1 MSTHGANVF
10 DVNRFLDGR
19 NIGRAHVVVVVLL
32 IFTMIVDG
40 YDIFLVGIVLPFLA
54 KDLGLAPAAL
64 TIVAVVQQFGLLL
77 GNFVVGPIADR
88 YGRRVT
94 LLTCLAA
101 FGTLTLVTPYAS
113 TVQEFVVLRFVTG
126 VFLSGVIPNAIAL
139 VSELMPTRLRATFVS
154 ITFAGFTMGTTVIGA
169 PVVKWLVPYGWE
181 YAFVAGGVLPLLLV
195 AVLYFGLPESLRFL
209 AGRAPHDPRI
219 PLQLRRLDPTL
230 ALAGNETFVARGVEA
245 GAGKV
250 PILMLFRDGRA
261 ATTVLMWIGFH
272 MAFIVS
278 NLMGTWRNQVL
289 TAGGL
294 SLDQIASIMF
304 FPGIAGVIGTLTSGY
319 VMDRLGATRVLPVYL
334 AGASIAMAAI
344 AFLDL
349 PSVWTMIAFVVS
361 GYFSNGGLSGLN
373 ALASITY
380 PSQVRATGVSWAHA
394 AGRAGSMVG
403 PALGGA
409 LIAAGFG
416 VTGVFLVTAVPQLC
430 AGIAILV
437 MWRLQTHARAAD
449 ALPRTEAARV

>member
-1 MSTHGANVF
+1 MSTHGANLF
-10 DVNRFLDGR
+10 DVNRFLDSR
-19 NIGRAHVVVVVLL
+19 NVGRAHLVVVVLL

-54 KDLGLAPAAL
+54 KDLGVAPAAL
-64 TIVAVVQQFGLLL
+64 TMVAVVQQFGLLL

-88 YGRRVT
+88 YGRRRT
-94 LLTCLAA
+94 LLTCLTA
-101 FGTLTLVTPYAS
+101 FGALTLVAPFAS
-113 TVQEFVVLRFVTG
+113 TVTEFVVLRFVTG

-139 VSELMPTRLRATFVS
+139 VSELMPARVRATFVS

-209 AGRAPHDPRI
+209 AARAPLDPRI
-219 PLQLRRLDPTL
+219 PLQLRRLDSTL
-230 ALAGNETFVARGVEA
+230 ALAGDETFVARGAEA
-245 GAGKV
+245 GGKV

-261 ATTVLMWIGFH
+261 ATTVLLWIGFH

-289 TAGGL
+289 AAGGL

-304 FPGIAGVIGTLTSGY
+304 FPGIAGVVGTLTSGY
-319 VMDRLGATRVLPVYL
+319 VMDRLGATRVLPAYL

-416 VTGVFLVTAVPQLC
+416 VTGVFLVTAAPQLC

-437 MWRLQTHARAAD
+437 MSRLQTRARAAG
-449 ALPRTEAARV
+449 ASPAAEAARV

>member
-1 MSTHGANVF
+1 MSTPGANVF
-10 DVNRFLDGR
+10 DVNRFLDSR
-19 NIGRAHVVVVVLL
+19 NIGRVHVVTVVLL

-54 KDLGLAPAAL
+54 KDLGVAPAAL

-94 LLTCLAA
+94 LLTCLTV
-101 FGTLTLVTPYAS
+101 FGALTLVAPFAS
-113 TVQEFVVLRFVTG
+113 TVPEFVVLRFVTG

-139 VSELMPTRLRATFVS
+139 VSELMPTRVRATFVS

-195 AVLYFGLPESLRFL
+195 AILYFGLPESLRFL

-219 PLQLRRLDPTL
+219 PLQLRRLDSSL
-230 ALAGNETFVARGVEA
+230 ALTGNETFVVRGVEA
-245 GAGKV
+245 GADKV

-261 ATTVLMWIGFH
+261 ATTVLLWIGFH

-304 FPGIAGVIGTLTSGY
+304 FPGVAGVIGTLTSGY

-334 AGASIAMAAI
+334 AAASIAMAAI

-437 MWRLQTHARAAD
+437 MWRLQTPARAAD
-449 ALPRTEAARV
+449 ASSRTEAARV

>member
-1 MSTHGANVF
+1 MSTSDPKTF
-10 DVNRFLDGR
+10 DVNRFLDSR
-19 NIGRAHVVVVVLL
+19 SIGRAHIVTVVLL

-54 KDLGLAPAAL
+54 TDLKLAPADL
-64 TIVAVVQQFGLLL
+64 TIVVVVQQFGLLL

-94 LLTCLAA
+94 LLTCLAV
-101 FGTLTLVTPYAS
+101 FGALTLVAPFAS
-113 TVQEFVVLRFVTG
+113 TVPQFVVLRFITG

-139 VSELMPTRLRATFVS
+139 VSEIMPTRVRSTFVS

-169 PVVKWLVPYGWE
+169 PVVKWLVPRGWE
-181 YAFVAGGVLPLLLV
+181 YAFVAGGALPLLLV
-195 AVLYFGLPESLRFL
+195 AVLYFALPESLRFL
-209 AGRAPHDPRI
+209 AAHAPRDPRI
-219 PLQLRRLDPTL
+219 PRQLRRLDPSVVL
-230 ALAGNETFVARGVEA
+230 EGDEVFVARGAE
-245 GAGKV
+245 GGTGKV
-250 PILMLFRDGRA
+250 PILTLFRDNRA
-261 ATTVLMWIGFH
+261 ATTLLLWVGFH

-289 TAGGL
+289 TDGGL
-294 SLDQIASIMF
+294 SLNQIASIMF

-319 VMDRLGATRVLPVYL
+319 VMDRFGATRVLPVYL
-334 AGASIAMAAI
+334 AGASFAMAAI
-344 AFLDL
+344 AFADL
-349 PSVWTMIAFVVS
+349 PSVWMMVAFVVY
-361 GYFSNGGLSGLN
+361 GYFANGGLSGLN

-409 LIAAGFG
+409 LIASGFG

-430 AGIAILV
+430 AGLAILA
-437 MWRLQTHARAAD
+437 MWRLHAGVRAVG
-449 ALPRTEAARV
+449 ALPKTEAAKV

>member
-1 MSTHGANVF
+1 MSTPEPNTF
-10 DVNRFLDGR
+10 DVNRFLDSR
-19 NIGRAHVVVVVLL
+19 SIGRAHIVTVVLL
-32 IFTMIVDG
+32 ILTMVVDG

-54 KDLGLAPAAL
+54 NDLGIAPAAL

-77 GNFVVGPIADR
+77 GNFVIGPIADR

-94 LLTCLAA
+94 LLTCLAV
-101 FGTLTLVTPYAS
+101 FGALTLVAPFAS
-113 TVQEFVVLRFVTG
+113 TVPEFVVLRFVTG

-139 VSELMPTRLRATFVS
+139 VSEIMPTRVRATFVS

-181 YAFVAGGVLPLLLV
+181 YAFVAGGVLPLALV
-195 AVLYFGLPESLRFL
+195 AVLYFALPESLRFL
-209 AGRAPHDPRI
+209 AAHAPRDPRI
-219 PLQLRRLDPTL
+219 PRQLRRLDPGL
-230 ALAGNETFVARGVEA
+230 ELDGDEVFVARGAET

-261 ATTVLMWIGFH
+261 ATTLLLWVGFH

-289 TAGGL
+289 TDGGL
-294 SLDQIASIMF
+294 TLNQIASIMF

-319 VMDRLGATRVLPVYL
+319 VMDRLGPTRVLPVYL
-334 AGASIAMAAI
+334 AGASVAMASI
-344 AFLDL
+344 AFLEL
-349 PSVWTMIAFVVS
+349 PSLWTMLAFVVY

-409 LIAAGFG
+409 MIASGFG
-416 VTGVFLVTAVPQLC
+416 VTGVFLVTAIPQLC
-430 AGIAILV
+430 AGLAILV
-437 MWRLQTHARAAD
+437 MWRLHAVVRSAG
-449 ALPRTEAARV
+449 ALPKTETARV

>member
-1 MSTHGANVF
+1 MSTRGANVF

-19 NIGRAHVVVVVLL
+19 NIGRAHVVTVVLL

-54 KDLGLAPAAL
+54 KDLGIAPAAL

-139 VSELMPTRLRATFVS
+139 VSELMPARVRATFVS

-209 AGRAPHDPRI
+209 AG
-219 PLQLRRLDPTL
+219 
-230 ALAGNETFVARGVEA
+230 
-245 GAGKV
+245 
-250 PILMLFRDGRA
+250 
-261 ATTVLMWIGFH
+261 
-272 MAFIVS
+272 
-278 NLMGTWRNQVL
+278 
-289 TAGGL
+289 
-294 SLDQIASIMF
+294 
-304 FPGIAGVIGTLTSGY
+304 
-319 VMDRLGATRVLPVYL
+319 
-334 AGASIAMAAI
+334 
-344 AFLDL
+344 
-349 PSVWTMIAFVVS
+349 
-361 GYFSNGGLSGLN
+361 
-373 ALASITY
+373 
-380 PSQVRATGVSWAHA
+380 
-394 AGRAGSMVG
+394 
-403 PALGGA
+403 
-409 LIAAGFG
+409 
-416 VTGVFLVTAVPQLC
+416 
-430 AGIAILV
+430 
-437 MWRLQTHARAAD
+437 
-449 ALPRTEAARV
+449 

>member
-1 MSTHGANVF
+1 MSTRGANVF

-54 KDLGLAPAAL
+54 KDLGIAPAAL

-139 VSELMPTRLRATFVS
+139 VSELMPARVRATFVS

-209 AGRAPHDPRI
+209 AGRAPDDPRI

-230 ALAGNETFVARGVEA
+230 ALAGNETFVARGAA

-437 MWRLQTHARAAD
+437 MWRLQTYARAAD
-449 ALPRTEAARV
+449 ASPRTEAARV

>member
-1 MSTHGANVF
+1 
-10 DVNRFLDGR
+10 
-19 NIGRAHVVVVVLL
+19 
-32 IFTMIVDG
+32 
-40 YDIFLVGIVLPFLA
+40 
-54 KDLGLAPAAL
+54 
-64 TIVAVVQQFGLLL
+64 
-77 GNFVVGPIADR
+77 
-88 YGRRVT
+88 
-94 LLTCLAA
+94 
-101 FGTLTLVTPYAS
+101 
-113 TVQEFVVLRFVTG
+113 
-126 VFLSGVIPNAIAL
+126 
-139 VSELMPTRLRATFVS
+139 MPTRVRATFVS

-181 YAFVAGGVLPLLLV
+181 YAFVAGGLLPLLLV
-195 AVLYFGLPESLRFL
+195 AVLYVALPESLRFL
-209 AGRAPHDPRI
+209 AGRAPHDRRI
-219 PLQLRRLDPTL
+219 PSQLRRLDPTL
-230 ALAGNETFVARGVEA
+230 ALTGNETFVARGAEA

-261 ATTVLMWIGFH
+261 STTVLLWIGFH

-304 FPGIAGVIGTLTSGY
+304 FPGVAGVVGTLTSGY

-334 AGASIAMAAI
+334 AAASFAMAAI

-349 PSVWTMIAFVVS
+349 PSVWTMIAFVIS

-409 LIAAGFG
+409 LIASGFG
-416 VTGVFLVTAVPQLC
+416 VTGVFLVTSIPQLC
-430 AGIAILV
+430 AGIAILA
-437 MWRLQTHARAAD
+437 MWRLHAGARSTG
-449 ALPRTEAARV
+449 ALAKPEVVKA